1 MLRKIINSALGRVDN
16 PASIIIAG
24 VKYHCGDY
32 ISSHE
37 DGSDVVFI
45 CNYKKGCDDVSL
57 KETLTAII
65 GEEVTLHHA
74 SEDVSGVLVSFDFE
88 FDESAYV
95 FESSSECAEL
105 KIRMKK

>member
-1 MLRKIINSALGRVDN
+1 MLKKMLNSVLGRADN
-16 PASIIIAG
+16 PVSIVISG
-24 VKYHCGDY
+24 VGYHCGDY

-57 KETLTAII
+57 KEALTARI
-65 GEEVTLHHA
+65 GEEVTLHYA
-74 SEDVSGVLVSFDFE
+74 SDDVSGVLVSFDFE

-105 KIRMKK
+105 KIRLKK